1 MTQDEMNTLIGQV
14 LEQDD
19 RAERSTLLDQLRG
32 EVGSLF
38 ESNETL
44 MTENTDLKAKNE
56 RLVEANSSLF
66 MKVGFDAEKEKE
78 KEKKKKSEDF
88 NIKKMF

>member
-32 EVGSLF
+32 EVGTLF
-38 ESNETL
+38 ESNQTL
-44 MTENTDLKAKNE
+44 TTENTDLKAKNE

-78 KEKKKKSEDF
+78 KEKKKSEDF

>member
-38 ESNETL
+38 ETNETL
-44 MTENTDLKAKNE
+44 TTENTELKSKNE

-66 MKVGFDAEKEKE
+66 MKVGFDAEKAKE

>member
-1 MTQDEMNTLIGQV
+1 MTQDEINTLIGQV

-78 KEKKKKSEDF
+78 KEKKKSEDF

>member
-1 MTQDEMNTLIGQV
+1 MTQEEMNTLIGQV

-32 EVGSLF
+32 EVGTLF

-44 MTENTDLKAKNE
+44 TTENTDLKAKNE

-78 KEKKKKSEDF
+78 KEKKNTSDF

>member
-44 MTENTDLKAKNE
+44 TTENTELKSKNE

>member
-44 MTENTDLKAKNE
+44 TTENSDLKAKNE

-66 MKVGFDAEKEKE
+66 MKVGFDAEKAKE
-78 KEKKKKSEDF
+78 KEKNNTSDF

>member
-1 MTQDEMNTLIGQV
+1 MTQDEMNTLIGQA

-32 EVGSLF
+32 EVGTLF

-44 MTENTDLKAKNE
+44 TTENSDLKAKNE

-66 MKVGFDAEKEKE
+66 MKVGFDAEKAKE
-78 KEKKKKSEDF
+78 KEKKNKRDF

>member
-19 RAERSTLLDQLRG
+19 RAERSTLLDKLRG

-38 ESNETL
+38 ESNATL
-44 MTENTDLKAKNE
+44 TTENTDLKAKNE

-66 MKVGFDAEKEKE
+66 MKVGFDAEKEK
-78 KEKKKKSEDF
+78 KKKKKSEDF

>member
-44 MTENTDLKAKNE
+44 TTENTDLKAKNE

-66 MKVGFDAEKEKE
+66 MKVGFDAEKAKK
-78 KEKKKKSEDF
+78 KEKKNTGDF

>member
-1 MTQDEMNTLIGQV
+1 MTLEEMNTLIGQA
-14 LEQDD
+14 LEEDD
-19 RAERSTLLDQLRG
+19 RAERSTILDTLRG

-44 MTENTDLKAKNE
+44 TTENTELKAKNE

-66 MKVGFDAEKEKE
+66 MKVGFDAEKAKE
-78 KEKKKKSEDF
+78 KEKKNTDEF

>member
-44 MTENTDLKAKNE
+44 TTENTDLKAKNE

-66 MKVGFDAEKEKE
+66 MKVGFDAEKAKE
-78 KEKKKKSEDF
+78 KEKKNMSEF

>member
-32 EVGSLF
+32 EVGTLF

-44 MTENTDLKAKNE
+44 TTENTDLKAKNE

-78 KEKKKKSEDF
+78 KEKKNTSDF

>member
-19 RAERSTLLDQLRG
+19 RADRSTLLDQLRG

-44 MTENTDLKAKNE
+44 TSENSDLKAKNE

-66 MKVGFDAEKEKE
+66 MKVGFDVEKAKE
-78 KEKKKKSEDF
+78 KEKKNTGEF

>member
-38 ESNETL
+38 ESNQTL
-44 MTENTDLKAKNE
+44 TTENNDLKSKNE

>member
-44 MTENTDLKAKNE
+44 TTENSDLKAKNE

-78 KEKKKKSEDF
+78 KEKKNTSDF

>member
-44 MTENTDLKAKNE
+44 TSENSDLKAKNE

-66 MKVGFDAEKEKE
+66 MKVGFDVEKAKE
-78 KEKKKKSEDF
+78 KEKKNTGEF

>member
-44 MTENTDLKAKNE
+44 TTENTDLKAKNE

-78 KEKKKKSEDF
+78 KEKKKSEDF

>member
-38 ESNETL
+38 EINETL
-44 MTENTDLKAKNE
+44 TTENSDLKAKNE

>member
-44 MTENTDLKAKNE
+44 TTENSDLKSKNE

-78 KEKKKKSEDF
+78 KKKKKNSGEF

>member
-32 EVGSLF
+32 EVGLPGG
-38 ESNETL
+38 
-44 MTENTDLKAKNE
+44 
-56 RLVEANSSLF
+56 VELRF
-66 MKVGFDAEKEKE
+66 VP
-78 KEKKKKSEDF
+78 
-88 NIKKMF
+88 

>member
-44 MTENTDLKAKNE
+44 TTENADLKAKNE

>member
-44 MTENTDLKAKNE
+44 TTENSDLKAKNE

-66 MKVGFDAEKEKE
+66 MKVGFDAEKSKE
-78 KEKKKKSEDF
+78 KEKKNTSDF

>member
-44 MTENTDLKAKNE
+44 TTENSDLNAKNE

-66 MKVGFDAEKEKE
+66 MKVGFDAEKAKE
-78 KEKKKKSEDF
+78 KEKKNTSDF

>member
-1 MTQDEMNTLIGQV
+1 MTQDEVNTLIGQV

-44 MTENTDLKAKNE
+44 TTENTDLKAKNE

-66 MKVGFDAEKEKE
+66 MKVGFSRSNCKIT
-78 KEKKKKSEDF
+78 S
-88 NIKKMF
+88 

>member
-19 RAERSTLLDQLRG
+19 RADRSTLLDQLRG
-32 EVGSLF
+32 EVGTLF
-38 ESNETL
+38 ESNEKLT
-44 MTENTDLKAKNE
+44 TENTDLKAKNE

>member
-1 MTQDEMNTLIGQV
+1 MTQEEMNTLIGQV

-44 MTENTDLKAKNE
+44 TTENTDLKAKNE

>member
-1 MTQDEMNTLIGQV
+1 MTQDEINTLIGQV